1 MTRTDP
7 AIPDNLVQSCLAHAV
22 AEDPGEGPGA
32 GHAGDVDHVALAGH
46 QVGGDQLGEDEGCSG
61 VDVHDLVVVRHTHCL
76 H

>member
-1 MTRTDP
+1 MRRTDP

-46 QVGGDQLGEDEGCSG
+46 QVELMFMIWS
-61 VDVHDLVVVRHTHCL
+61 
-76 H
+76 